1 MKGSSAAQA
10 CAVTNWVGV
19 MSDKI
24 PLGQKSEYISIY
36 TPSLLCGI
44 ARKQSRDALGL
55 TAESLPFHGV
65 DIWNAYELSWLDQR
79 GKPVVAVAEIQ
90 IPCTSQF
97 IVESKSLKLYL
108 NSFNQTRFN
117 AKEEVIRTL
126 ESDLSVLVRSPVLVK
141 VRGESQFKENVSGE
155 LPGDCLDTLEI
166 EVETYEVDDKLLRL
180 EKGNF
185 STTESLYSHLL
196 KSNCPVT
203 NQPDWAS
210 VVVQYVGP
218 RIDRK
223 SLLKYIVSYRNHQE
237 FHEQC
242 VERMFMDL
250 MHRCKPEKLTVYAR
264 YVRRG
269 GIDINPFRS
278 NYEEPLVNMRLFRQ

>member
-1 MKGSSAAQA
+1 
-10 CAVTNWVGV
+10 

-196 KSNCPVT
+196 KSNCPVSDEEL
-203 NQPDWAS
+203 QQILIEA
-210 VVVQYVGP
+210 
-218 RIDRK
+218 
-223 SLLKYIVSYRNHQE
+223 
-237 FHEQC
+237 
-242 VERMFMDL
+242 MDL
-250 MHRCKPEKLTVYAR
+250 KPEKHYF
-264 YVRRG
+264 
-269 GIDINPFRS
+269 DINEAPQIVRFM
-278 NYEEPLVNMRLFRQ
+278 NMTGG